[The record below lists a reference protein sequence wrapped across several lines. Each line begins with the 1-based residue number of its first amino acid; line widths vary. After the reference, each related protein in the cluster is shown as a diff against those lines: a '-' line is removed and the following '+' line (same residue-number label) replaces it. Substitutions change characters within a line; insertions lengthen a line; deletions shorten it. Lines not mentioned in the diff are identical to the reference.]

1 MSPFAAAFLLP
12 SSIRKVAQGPNS
24 STLYG
29 QNAFFE
35 FEGEYGMS
43 LKATGLALQ
52 MTRNARVH
60 VIYRGQGLLQAQE
73 LSPSATLPEVD
84 QEAAGGGKH

>member
-1 MSPFAAAFLLP
+1 
-12 SSIRKVAQGPNS
+12 
-24 STLYG
+24 
-29 QNAFFE
+29 
-35 FEGEYGMS
+35 MS
-43 LKATGLALQ
+43 LKVTGLALQ